1 MNEVAWVEDL
11 SYECSL
17 NTDEQEE
24 SRSVPVGEA
33 KIPMMKRIKVKSLTP
48 IIIKVKP
55 KARISSSKTQ
65 SNKRNL
71 SNLTNNEKVEGT
83 YISIDLCEDT
93 FCTGKNV
100 KVVELIEG
108 VWCIPVW
115 WFSL

>member
-11 SYECSL
+11 SYECSI
-17 NTDEQEE
+17 NKDEEEE

-33 KIPMMKRIKVKSLTP
+33 KSPMMKRINVKSLAT
-48 IIIKVKP
+48 IITKVKP
-55 KARISSSKTQ
+55 KARISSSKRQ

-71 SNLTNNEKVEGT
+71 SNLTDNEKVKGT
-83 YISIDLCEDT
+83 YISIDSCEDT
-93 FCTGKNV
+93 FCKEKNV